1 MSLAGVSGTI
11 GTLVGLGVTV
21 AALGLVLNF
30 TQRAFD
36 QSPGKRQSR
45 KNPVFDTSLG
55 GGRRSSRR
63 NDNNMFSLPKQ
74 SRRNQS
80 SELFNF

>member
-1 MSLAGVSGTI
+1 MSLAGVSGTV
-11 GTLVGLGVTV
+11 GTIVGLGITV

-55 GGRRSSRR
+55 GGRRSRR
-63 NDNNMFSLPKQ
+63 NDNVFSLPKQ
-74 SRRNQS
+74 RRPRQS

>member
-1 MSLAGVSGTI
+1 MSLSGVSGTV
-11 GTLVGLGVTV
+11 GTIVGLGITV

-36 QSPGKRQSR
+36 QSPGKKQSR
-45 KNPVFDTSLG
+45 RNPVFDTSLG
-55 GGRRSSRR
+55 GGRRSNR
-63 NDNNMFSLPKQ
+63 NNMFSLPQQK
-74 SRRNQS
+74 RRKQS

>member
-1 MSLAGVSGTI
+1 MSNLAGVAGTI
-11 GTLVGLGVTV
+11 GTVVGLGVTIGV
-21 AALGLVLNF
+21 LGLALNF

-55 GGRRSSRR
+55 RGRR
-63 NDNNMFSLPKQ
+63 NDNMFSLPKQ
-74 SRRNQS
+74 RRRNQS

>member
-11 GTLVGLGVTV
+11 GTIVGLGITV

-36 QSPGKRQSR
+36 QSPGKKQSKR
-45 KNPVFDTSLG
+45 NPVFDTSLG
-55 GGRRSSRR
+55 GGRNRSA
-63 NDNNMFSLPKQ
+63 NMFSLPKQ
-74 SRRNQS
+74 SRRKQS

>member
-1 MSLAGVSGTI
+1 MSLAGVSGTV
-11 GTLVGLGVTV
+11 GTIVGLGITV

-36 QSPGKRQSR
+36 QSPGKRQSKR
-45 KNPVFDTSLG
+45 NPVFDTSIG
-55 GGRRSSRR
+55 GGRNRKSA
-63 NDNNMFSLPKQ
+63 NMFSLPKQ
-74 SRRNQS
+74 SRRKQN